1 MPPREPGDSTW
12 RNHPD
17 FGDLVQGD
25 DESCEMPRGEGEP
38 RSRMNSRDR
47 RREARKHLQLEFK
60 PQKPSKPPSYNAE
73 PHNYETPS
81 SE

>member
-38 RSRMNSRDR
+38 RSGMNHRDR
-47 RREARKHLQLEFK
+47 RRDARKHLRSSYNAE
-60 PQKPSKPPSYNAE
+60 PPPKSYNAE
-73 PHNYETPS
+73 PHDYE
-81 SE
+81 